1 MFVTK
6 KDKAIGMIV
15 DQTSNKKVGVLL
27 TREVN
32 ETPIEIEYYTSQWL
46 AENTSNFDKYNAEY
60 VFNLFLEHIKV
71 LGASKAALQKFK
83 LYAPKDIQDE
93 IKENEISILEKY
105 ELFKKANEGKKMEK
119 TTTVKKL
126 KSAAATAAASKKEAP
141 IVKMET
147 VKKEAAAKKPATAAT
162 TAKKPATAAT
172 KKETPK
178 KEVAAVKKEVVSN
191 KKEVLQKNTSKK
203 LAIQYDE
210 ETFEKIRKMPENKL
224 QADTRAQTIYN
235 VIIRFY
241 DSKTTREIAEIAAR
255 LTGDDKITPKT
266 IVDYRW
272 QLRKKCGLDL

>member
-15 DQTSNKKVGVLL
+15 DQIGNKKVGVLL

-32 ETPIEIEYYTSQWL
+32 ETPIEIEYYTPQWL

-105 ELFKKANEGKKMEK
+105 ELFKKTNEGKKMEK
-119 TTTVKKL
+119 TTLTKKL
-126 KSAAATAAASKKEAP
+126 KSAVVAAAATKKEAP
-141 IVKMET
+141 IVKMEA
-147 VKKEAAAKKPATAAT
+147 VKKEAA
-162 TAKKPATAAT
+162 AKKPATAAT

-178 KEVAAVKKEVVSN
+178 KEVAAVKKEVAPT
-191 KKEVLQKNTSKK
+191 KKEVLQKDTSKK

-241 DSKTTREIAEIAAR
+241 DSKTTREIAEIATR
-255 LTGDDKITPKT
+255 LTGDDKITSKT